1 MPTTASTLTTVMIA
15 DDHSIMRDGLKEVLE
30 RSGAFEVV
38 GYAQDGVV
46 AVEVA
51 QSLRPDVIIMDVM
64 MPEKDGIE
72 ACREIREA
80 LPDTRVLILTAS
92 TDEDAVLAAVA
103 AGATGYLQK
112 FSGKEKLLS
121 TIQEV
126 ADGEFSIPG
135 DLTRRVFDK
144 IRTAPPSEESQRSGG
159 LTEREREI
167 LTLFAQ
173 GLSYAKIAEARGNRP
188 LTIRNAIYV
197 IRDKIGAKSVQEMV
211 VWAVRHG
218 LLNGDPAQS
227 PSPQGTRQT

>member
-1 MPTTASTLTTVMIA
+1 MSTAQLTKVMIV
-15 DDHSIMRDGLKEVLE
+15 DDHIIMRDGLTEVLE

-46 AVEVA
+46 AVDVA
-51 QSLRPDVIIMDVM
+51 QTLKPDVIIMDVM

-144 IRTAPPSEESQRSGG
+144 VRTASTSDGSLRAGG
-159 LTEREREI
+159 LTLREQEI

-173 GLSYAKIAEARGNRP
+173 GLSYAEIAEVRGNRP

-197 IRDKIGAKSVQEMV
+197 IRDKIGAKSIQEMV

-218 LLNGDPAQS
+218 LLDDNAQ
-227 PSPQGTRQT
+227 